1 MDILITE
8 NIEGA
13 AIVRLQAQFEVF
25 RDGNL
30 WKERERLED
39 QLAKA
44 RAIIVRNQTKVD
56 SKLIDAAESLLI
68 IGRAGVGYDNIDVKA
83 ASERGIVVSYAP
95 NENTIS
101 TAEHAFALILGL
113 YRKLPCA
120 HVSTSEGGWDRYNL
134 VGREL
139 YGKTLGILGFGKVG
153 ARVAARAR
161 AFGMKVIAYDKF
173 LAPLDYTVTET
184 GTQLMSLED
193 VLSNA
198 DIISLHLPRN
208 EDTIGLIDY
217 SRLKLM
223 KTDAVIVNTGRGETI
238 VEKDLARALK
248 EKIISGAGLD
258 VREKEPPEESELNHM
273 NNVVLTPHVAGLTVE
288 AQEKVIESVAADVA
302 RVLGG
307 QAAVNYV
314 NFPVPNTGV
323 RNGAD

>member
-8 NIEGA
+8 NIDGA
-13 AIVRLQAQFEVF
+13 AIGRLQNRFDVL

-30 WKERERLED
+30 WNDREKLRD

-44 RAIIVRNQTKVD
+44 RAVIVRNQTKVD
-56 SKLIDAAESLLI
+56 KQLIDSAKSLMV

-83 ASERGIVVSYAP
+83 ASRSGVVVSYAP

-113 YRKLPCA
+113 YRKIPA
-120 HVSTSEGGWDRYNL
+120 SHVSTAAGGWDRYNL

-153 ARVAARAR
+153 ARVAIRAR
-161 AFGMKVIAYDKF
+161 AFGMNVIAYDKF

-184 GTQLMSLED
+184 GAVLMSLED
-193 VLSNA
+193 VLAKS
-198 DIISLHLPRN
+198 DIVSCHLPRN
-208 EDTIGLIDY
+208 EDTMGLIDY
-217 SRLKLM
+217 SRLKMM
-223 KTDAVIVNTGRGETI
+223 KADAVIVNTGRGETI
-238 VEKDLARALK
+238 VESDLIRALK
-248 EKIISGAGLD
+248 EKVIAGAGLD
-258 VREKEPPEESELNHM
+258 VRQKEPPEDSELNHM
-273 NNVVLTPHVAGLTVE
+273 DNVILTPHVAGLTIE

-307 QAAVNYV
+307 QPAVNYV
-314 NFPVPNTGV
+314 NFPVPNK
-323 RNGAD
+323 GA